1 MIVVPYLVGLAMTAR
16 VRPLGPGDALLGV
29 TWLVGYFA
37 FNSLVH
43 VLKVPAKRR
52 PAHYPPLAVYGA
64 VAGLA
69 GIGTLLLTGWSL
81 LYWVPAYAVLLGT
94 SLYLA
99 STKRERALLSGVLT
113 VIASCGL
120 MAVLRIGA
128 DVPLPGAGEVA
139 TMAVVTA
146 YFVGTVPHV
155 KALIRER
162 NDPGSA
168 TRSLIYHVVLSVAV
182 IVLVALGLLHPLWVV
197 WVLLLVARSWWLP
210 RARRTPMQI
219 GLVEIAASV
228 AALMLGVLA

>member
-1 MIVVPYLVGLAMTAR
+1 MT
-16 VRPLGPGDALLGV
+16 
-29 TWLVGYFA
+29 
-37 FNSLVH
+37 
-43 VLKVPAKRR
+43 
-52 PAHYPPLAVYGA
+52 
-64 VAGLA
+64 
-69 GIGTLLLTGWSL
+69 
-81 LYWVPAYAVLLGT
+81 
-94 SLYLA
+94 
-99 STKRERALLSGVLT
+99 
-113 VIASCGL
+113 
-120 MAVLRIGA
+120 
-128 DVPLPGAGEVA
+128 
-139 TMAVVTA
+139 VVTA

>member
-52 PAHYPPLAVYGA
+52 PAHYPPLTVYGA

-120 MAVLRIGA
+120 MAVLRIGP
-128 DVPLPGAGEVA
+128 DVPLPGAGVHQA
-139 TMAVVTA
+139 GGGR
-146 YFVGTVPHV
+146 VG
-155 KALIRER
+155 
-162 NDPGSA
+162 
-168 TRSLIYHVVLSVAV
+168 VLSHLTSGQPVGEQV
-182 IVLVALGLLHPLWVV
+182 GHQQQALR
-197 WVLLLVARSWWLP
+197 VARAVP
-210 RARRTPMQI
+210 AQV
-219 GLVEIAASV
+219 GFGGQLVERV
-228 AALMLGVLA
+228 EG